1 MCDETIGD
9 DFHDAFNGENN
20 QEDIF
25 HFFLSSKML
34 RMIEAKKKGVRE
46 RHPLERDRLFIL
58 RMNDD
63 YRRERERERTSDRG
77 GSRR

>member
-1 MCDETIGD
+1 MCDETIGN

-25 HFFLSSKML
+25 HFFLSSKMY
-34 RMIEAKKKGVRE
+34 RMIEAKKESEGE
-46 RHPLERDRLFIL
+46 HPLEGGRLFIL

-63 YRRERERERTSDRG
+63 EERELPTEVEVEDKSG
-77 GSRR
+77 

>member
-25 HFFLSSKML
+25 HFFLSSKIL
-34 RMIEAKKKGVRE
+34 RMIEAKKKRSEGE
-46 RHPLERDRLFIL
+46 
-58 RMNDD
+58 
-63 YRRERERERTSDRG
+63 TSIG
-77 GSRR
+77 EGSAFHLADE